1 LHLDELDKRLLKKMK
16 ENCIKPF
23 VKIAQELGV
32 TEGTVRQR
40 TKKLVDSG
48 VIRKFTID
56 VDPIN
61 LGLPI
66 VAFLILSVSAGRIS
80 EVVDTLSK
88 IDNIVEIH
96 QIHTFGDLLVKVRS
110 STLEDLGTIIAEKVR
125 PVKSVTVNNVV
136 PVLKIWKDS
145 TA

>member
-1 LHLDELDKRLLKKMK
+1 MHLDELDKRLLKKMK

-80 EVVDTLSK
+80 EVVDALSK

-110 STLEDLGTIIAEKVR
+110 STL
-125 PVKSVTVNNVV
+125 
-136 PVLKIWKDS
+136 
-145 TA
+145 

>member
-80 EVVDTLSK
+80 EVVDALSK

>member
-61 LGLPI
+61 LGLPL

-80 EVVDTLSK
+80 EVVDALSK
-88 IDNIVEIH
+88 IENIVEIH

-110 STLEDLGTIIAEKVR
+110 STLEDLGSIIAERIR

>member
-1 LHLDELDKRLLKKMK
+1 MHLDELDKRLLKKMK

-80 EVVDTLSK
+80 EVVDALSK

-125 PVKSVTVNNVV
+125 PVKSVTVDNVV

>member
-1 LHLDELDKRLLKKMK
+1 MK

-80 EVVDTLSK
+80 EVVDALSK